1 MTEPPHAV
9 IALRGFGFRH
19 VGAERAAIEGLTI
32 EVRAGEYLAVLGAA
46 GSGATTL
53 LTALDGVVPQL
64 VRGETAGSIEV
75 LGRDPRIV
83 PVREWARDIGLV
95 FDDPTLSA
103 TQATVADEVAFG
115 LENLGVPPSDMD
127 LRISMALSAVGL
139 GGLES
144 RVPATLSG
152 GEQQRLAIAC
162 ALAMGPAVLVLDDPS
177 ANLDPAGRRAVFG
190 ILRRLNR
197 EHGVTVI
204 VADEDVEALAADATR
219 VVVLHAGRLVASG
232 PPGDVLGAP
241 SALAGVG
248 VRSTDAAALAEALG
262 MPAPVPTSVE
272 RVAHGLLVAEASRL
286 GGNGLPLATPDALPP
301 LAAPG
306 VPDSPVPPGVV
317 VQGATFSY
325 PGAPGPAVADLSL
338 TVAAGEV
345 VGIVGANGSG
355 KTTLGRLVNGL
366 LRPAR
371 GRISVDGMDTASHPV
386 RTLAAHVGSVFQDPA
401 HQLFASTVAD
411 ELALGPRAIGL
422 PEARI
427 GERVREVAEALELGD
442 LLGRHP
448 LRLGRA
454 ERKLVALGA
463 ILTMSPRVLILDEPT
478 TGADARLAGIIEAQV
493 RAAATAGCAVLIAS
507 HDMTFLGRVAGRLVV
522 MDGGH
527 VLVDAPTRQ
536 VFADATLLAVAGLAA
551 PAVTRVALTLAGRGP
566 EPWPPVTLE
575 EALVVLR
582 LAVAADSREPRGI
595 PAAGGAADEP
605 TATPR

>member
-1 MTEPPHAV
+1 MTPPLDPV

-19 VGAERAAIEGLTI
+19 VGAGRAAIEDVMLDI
-32 EVRAGEYLAVLGAA
+32 SAGEYLGVLGAA
-46 GSGATTL
+46 GAGATTL
-53 LTALDGVVPQL
+53 LTARDGVVPQL
-64 VRGETAGSIEV
+64 VRGETSGSITV
-75 LGRDPRIV
+75 LGRDPRVV

-115 LENLGVPPSDMD
+115 LENLGVPPADMD
-127 LRISMALSAVGL
+127 LRIAMALASVGL
-139 GGLES
+139 GGMEA
-144 RVPATLSG
+144 RVPTTLSG

-162 ALAMGPAVLVLDDPS
+162 ALAMGPSVLVLDDPS

-219 VVVLHAGRLVASG
+219 ILVLHEGRLVVSG
-232 PPGDVLGAP
+232 TPGAVLGAP
-241 SALAGVG
+241 TRLAGLG
-248 VRSTDAAALAEALG
+248 VRSTEAAILAG
-262 MPAPVPTSVE
+262 MMGVPEPVPTSVE
-272 RVAHGLLVAEASRL
+272 RVSRVLLVRETASAVEPAPAAE
-286 GGNGLPLATPDALPP
+286 T
-301 LAAPG
+301 
-306 VPDSPVPPGVV
+306 PPGDGVL
-317 VQGATFSY
+317 VQDVTYSY
-325 PGAPGPAVADLSL
+325 PGAPGPAVAGVSL
-338 TVAAGEV
+338 AVAPGEV

-371 GRISVDGMDTASHPV
+371 GRISVDGMVTASHPV

-422 PEARI
+422 SEARI
-427 GERVREVAEALELGD
+427 GERVREVAEALELGEV
-442 LLGRHP
+442 LGRHP

-463 ILTMSPRVLILDEPT
+463 VLAMGPRVLILDEPT

-493 RAAATAGCAVLIAS
+493 RAAAAGGCAVLVAS
-507 HDMTFLGRVAGRLVV
+507 HDMAFLGRVAGRLVV
-522 MDGGH
+522 MDGGR
-527 VLVDAPTRQ
+527 VVADAPTRR
-536 VFADATLLAVAGLAA
+536 VFADVPLLAIAGLEA
-551 PAVTRVALTLAGRGP
+551 PAVTRVALALAERGP
-566 EPWPPVTLE
+566 EPWPPVSLE
-575 EALVVLR
+575 EALSVLR
-582 LAVAADSREPRGI
+582 LAGQPVEDRAGPAIPRDDAAPALAEPQR
-595 PAAGGAADEP
+595 
-605 TATPR
+605 